1 MKKLMKKI
9 KLFFHGIWVFLDKKI
24 IIPLTKL
31 VIGLTSK
38 FDKSGKHVEN
48 FLSNKNTLLFM
59 SLFLSLLIFIVV
71 DQKIITF
78 TDSSAEVLKS
88 QTVTAIY
95 NEEAYIIE
103 GLPEAVDITLI
114 GSKADLYF
122 AKQSPSH
129 DITVDLS
136 DLKPGT
142 HRVNIR
148 YNQAIPSIDYKVNPS
163 VATVIIYPK
172 ISESR
177 TLTTDILNQDSLDA
191 KLVIENIA
199 VGTDKVIIKGA
210 EYKLKQVA
218 TVKALIDIKNLTR
231 QEIGVNVLNDIPL
244 RAYDDRGNV
253 VDVELVPNKI
263 SADITI
269 ASPSK
274 DLPIRVIPKGSL
286 GFGKAISSIAT
297 NVTSVTVYGSEEA
310 LANLTS
316 LPVEVSVEGLK
327 ANQQFKIEIPKPVGV
342 KSLSVNNITIT
353 IALEDSIDRELSGV
367 SIEWRN
373 LNEEL
378 YRAQG
383 ASQDDIQVSVI
394 LKGVESVVSAIE
406 AGDVIAY
413 VDLKGLGEG
422 THEVD
427 VQVEG
432 SDLKVQY
439 LPKTLKV
446 KLVITRK

>member
-406 AGDVIAY
+406 ASDVIAY

>member
-9 KLFFHGIWVFLDKKI
+9 KYFFHGIWYFIDKKI

-31 VIGLTSK
+31 LIGLTSK
-38 FDKSGKHVEN
+38 FDKSGKQVEN
-48 FLSNKNTLLFM
+48 FLSNKNTILFI
-59 SLFLSLLIFIVV
+59 SLFLSVVVFIVV

-88 QTVTAIY
+88 QTVTAVY

-103 GLPEAVDITLI
+103 GLPETVDITLI

-148 YNQAIPSIDYKVNPS
+148 YSQALPSIDYKVNPS
-163 VATVIIYPK
+163 IATVIIYPK

-177 TLTTDILNQDSLDA
+177 TLTTDILNQDSLDS
-191 KLVIENIA
+191 KLVIEDILVA
-199 VGTDKVIIKGA
+199 TDKVIIKGA

-218 TVKALIDIKNLTR
+218 TVKALIDIKNLSK
-231 QEIGVNVLNDIPL
+231 QEVGVNILKDIPL

-263 SADITI
+263 EADITI
-269 ASPSK
+269 SSPSK
-274 DLPIRVIPKGSL
+274 DLPIKVVPKGSI
-286 GFGKAISSIAT
+286 GFGKAISSIT
-297 NVTSVTVYGSEEA
+297 SNVTSVTVYGSEEA

-316 LPVEVSVEGLK
+316 LPVEISVEGLK
-327 ANQQFKIEIPKPVGV
+327 ANQQFKMEITKPVGV
-342 KSLSVNNITIT
+342 KSLSVNNITIDVV
-353 IALEDSIDRELSGV
+353 LEDAIDRELSGV
-367 SIEWRN
+367 NIEWRN
-373 LNEEL
+373 LNEDL

-383 ASQDDIQVSVI
+383 LTQEDIQVSVI
-394 LKGVESVVSAIE
+394 LKGVESVVNEIE
-406 AGDVIAY
+406 ASDVIAF

-427 VQVEG
+427 VKVEG